1 MKYFAYVV
9 DGNVNEIIPE
19 FNPDLPGFSLNERYA
34 PDFIKHLI
42 EIPENLEVEQNWT
55 YSEVNGFQ
63 PPVIVESGELVDPVI
78 SEE

>member
-19 FNPDLPGFSLNERYA
+19 FNPDLPGFPLNERYA
-34 PDFIKHLI
+34 PDFIKYLI

-55 YSEVNGFQ
+55 YNEVDGFQ
-63 PPVIVESGELVDPVI
+63 SPAVVESEDPVI
-78 SEE
+78 DEE